1 MDHRDSPPI
10 LEEADISS
18 LFDQFDQYDSATYAS
33 GDIGRGLEDE
43 RSAPSL
49 PIILMSAAGGI
60 AAGIIGLYIAYI
72 VLDLSVQLS
81 AAVATLS
88 LCSVLGFSSAGLS
101 TLSGSRAIGANIAL
115 SCGLILM
122 TLIFFGFCTLAG
134 AVTAT
139 LILTWGG

>member
-1 MDHRDSPPI
+1 MDHRDSQQFFEQAE
-10 LEEADISS
+10 LSS
-18 LFDQFDQYDSATYAS
+18 LFDQFDSEEYAPS
-33 GDIGRGLEDE
+33 DFDRGLQDE
-43 RSAPSL
+43 RSGPSL
-49 PIILMSAAGGI
+49 PIILMGAASGI

-88 LCSVLGFSSAGLS
+88 LCSVLGFSGAGLS
-101 TLSGSRAIGANIAL
+101 TLAGSRAVGANVAF
-115 SCGLILM
+115 SCGVILM

-134 AVTAT
+134 AVGAT